1 MAKMATARVF
11 KAGKSQAIELPK
23 GFPVKGS
30 ELEIYRRGNEI
41 ILREKSVGMER
52 VLELMAELPDDMFPK
67 KRKDPKPQRRRG
79 L

>member
-1 MAKMATARVF
+1 MAKMARARVF
-11 KAGKSQAIELPK
+11 KAGKSQAIKLPK
-23 GFPVKGS
+23 ESRVKGS
-30 ELEIYRRGNEI
+30 ELEIYRRGDGI

-52 VLELMAELPDDMFPK
+52 VLELIAELPADMFPK